1 MKNTTGL
8 RSRDIYTSTKDAYKR
23 KYPNGKGIVITQSYL
38 RLQSAILATLSS
50 IEFGLLVNELA
61 PNAQSVDPTEKRL
74 SIVDNF
80 LITEMRVSILK
91 RPSGEAVA
99 NQAAS
104 LFPNPLIFSKVGEAD
119 AFQVVY
125 NSDLNL
131 QINGDTILDSWD
143 VNRHYRVGTA
153 QKGVNLNATGA
164 AADKY
169 QADAYESATNGFY
182 PVTPQIEVRGNAK
195 NRFRI
200 NLPVSSDLSGTSSD
214 NFVILDLRGLLI
226 QNGSTTAQR

>member
-1 MKNTTGL
+1 MKSTGL
-8 RSRDIYTSTKDAYKR
+8 RSRDIYTSTKEIYTR
-23 KYPNGKGIVITQSYL
+23 RYPRGKGIVITQSFL

-61 PNAQSVDPTEKRL
+61 PGASSVDPTEKRL

-80 LITEMRVSILK
+80 LITEMKISLVK
-91 RPSGEAVA
+91 RPTGQTVA
-99 NQAAS
+99 QRAES
-104 LFPNPLIFSKVGEAD
+104 LFPNPLIFTGANEA
-119 AFQVVY
+119 ANFQVVY
-125 NSDLNL
+125 NGLMSL

-143 VNRHYRVGTA
+143 ALRHYRVGTA

-169 QADAYESATNGFY
+169 QADSFENATTGFY

-200 NLPVSSDLSGTSSD
+200 DLPGSTNLAGTASD
-214 NFVILDLRGLLI
+214 NFVILTLRGLLI
-226 QNGSTTAQR
+226 QNGSSTAQR

>member
-1 MKNTTGL
+1 MKSTGL
-8 RSRDIYTSTKDAYKR
+8 RSRDIYTSTREIYAKR
-23 KYPNGKGIVITQSYL
+23 YPRGKGIVITQSFL
-38 RLQSAILATLSS
+38 RLQSAVLATLSS

-61 PNAQSVDPTEKRL
+61 PGAQNVDPTEKRL

-80 LITEMRVSILK
+80 LITEMKVSLVK
-91 RPSGEAVA
+91 RPTGEAVA
-99 NQAAS
+99 NQAES
-104 LFPNPLIFSKVGEAD
+104 LFPNPLIFTRVGEAD
-119 AFQVVY
+119 SMQVVY
-125 NSDLNL
+125 NGLLNL

-143 VNRHYRVGTA
+143 VLRHYRVGTA

-169 QADAYESATNGFY
+169 QADSFENATFGFY

-200 NLPVSSDLSGTSSD
+200 ELPVSTNLSGTASD
-214 NFVILDLRGLLI
+214 NFVILTLRGLLI
-226 QNGSTTAQR
+226 QNGSSTAQR